1 MEDTIDARLVGEF
14 VTEANSVECVLVVDW
29 KGKKI
34 VVERFSVVSS
44 IEVEEGF
51 GRGVLCVV

>member
-14 VTEANSVECVLVVDW
+14 VTEANSVECELVVDW

-34 VVERFSVVSS
+34 VVYRFSVVSS
-44 IEVEEGF
+44 IEVEE
-51 GRGVLCVV
+51 